1 LGGGIKY
8 FFRLAWTWGLTA
20 ELLAVTLVG
29 LCPEHAPS
37 NIAKAKPAMILAV
50 DFIMCIGNEVVTGI
64 V

>member
-1 LGGGIKY
+1 M
-8 FFRLAWTWGLTA
+8 TA

-50 DFIMCIGNEVVTGI
+50 DFIMCIGNEVGTGI